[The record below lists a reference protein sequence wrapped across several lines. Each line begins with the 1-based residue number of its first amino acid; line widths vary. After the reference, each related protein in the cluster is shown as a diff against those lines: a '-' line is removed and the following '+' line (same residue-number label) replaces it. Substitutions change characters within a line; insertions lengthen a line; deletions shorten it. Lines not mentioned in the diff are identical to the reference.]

1 MIKENVGKYVI
12 KNTTNDVDAKPKDT
26 FFTKIK
32 RTDIYKNIKKSG
44 GMKLFLPIVL
54 LIVIVFVYFALFEN
68 NGNVKKEDAIKFTS
82 NLEYCNILEE
92 KLVSVLGS
100 VKGAG
105 NVKVMVTL
113 ESGPELKIATQTDER
128 TNTSTNSSGTTT
140 NVTIVEEPIIVNQN
154 GEEQPLVL
162 MEILPVIKG
171 VVVVAEGAKDVAV
184 RLNLLSAVQ
193 ALLGIGSDSIQILTG
208 V

>member
-12 KNTTNDVDAKPKDT
+12 KNTVNDVDTKPKDT
-26 FFTKIK
+26 FFTKLK

-68 NGNVKKEDAIKFTS
+68 DSNVKKEDVIKFTS
-82 NLEYCNILEE
+82 NLEYCDILEE

-193 ALLGIGSDSIQILTG
+193 ALLGIDSDSIQILTG

>member
-12 KNTTNDVDAKPKDT
+12 KNTVNDVDTKPKDT
-26 FFTKIK
+26 FFTKLK

-68 NGNVKKEDAIKFTS
+68 DSNVKKEDVVKFTS

-184 RLNLLSAVQ
+184 RLNLLSAIQ
-193 ALLGIGSDSIQILTG
+193 ALLGIDSDSIQILTG

>member
-12 KNTTNDVDAKPKDT
+12 KNTVNDVDTKPKDT
-26 FFTKIK
+26 FFTKLK
-32 RTDIYKNIKKSG
+32 RTNIYKNIKKSG

-68 NGNVKKEDAIKFTS
+68 DSNVKKEDVVKFTS

-184 RLNLLSAVQ
+184 RLNLLSAIQ
-193 ALLGIGSDSIQILTG
+193 ALLGIDSDSIQILTG